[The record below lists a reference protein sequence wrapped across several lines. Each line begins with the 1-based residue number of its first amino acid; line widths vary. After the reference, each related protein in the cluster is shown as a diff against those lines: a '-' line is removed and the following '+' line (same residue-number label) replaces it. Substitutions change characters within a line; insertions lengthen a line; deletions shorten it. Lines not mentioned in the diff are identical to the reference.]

1 MAKGQPIQPRAEST
15 RTAILKAAEAVFAEK
30 GFVGCRLGEI
40 AERVNIRR
48 PSIVYHFR
56 DKRDLYDA
64 VIEDLLG
71 GLMARIKAA
80 LAGDQPLGTRL
91 EAVLLAGVTY
101 LGERPSLARIVLR
114 EVAEASPAR
123 NPVVMRHVTPII
135 AALQEAIRA
144 GQRDGLLRPMDPIRF
159 MFSTA
164 GATVFLIAGTPVLAP
179 ESPFDPL
186 DGQQLAAHKAEALQ
200 MMRRWLGTRRRRS
213 ARPGKTKLGPRREVK
228 RAGQ

>member
-1 MAKGQPIQPRAEST
+1 MARGQPIQARAEST
-15 RTAILKAAEAVFAEK
+15 RIAILKAAEAVFAEK
-30 GFVGCRLGEI
+30 GFAGCRLREV

-56 DKRDLYDA
+56 DKRELYDA
-64 VIEDLLG
+64 VIERLLG
-71 GLMARIKAA
+71 GLMARIQAA
-80 LAGDQPLGTRL
+80 LAGDGPLGARL

-123 NPVVMRHVTPII
+123 NPAVMRHVTPII
-135 AALQEAIRA
+135 AAVQEAIRT
-144 GQRDGLLRPMDPIRF
+144 GQQDRILQPMDPIRF
-159 MFSTA
+159 MFSVA

-186 DGQQLAAHKAEALQ
+186 DGQQLAAHKAEVLQ
-200 MMRRWLGTRRRRS
+200 MMRRWLGTHGRR
-213 ARPGKTKLGPRREVK
+213 PEREKKPK
-228 RAGQ
+228 R